1 MKRVLCYGDSLTAG
15 WYNGGRS
22 FEPYARHLNIAGVSA
37 VEVGLSGWCASEM
50 VSSHDEPMLGI
61 QHLLSTAQANGQPF
75 DAVVIMCVC
84 DRMLLHICTQQ
95 SVRVHACVAE
105 RVQRP
110 QPSGHPPDLSPFP
123 TRTQTRT
130 GREQTTSAV
139 SRAPPPPP
147 SALTSASSTPS
158 HARGE

>member
-22 FEPYARHLNIAGVSA
+22 FEPYARHLNLNIAGVSA

-105 RVQRP
+105 CNDH
-110 QPSGHPPDLSPFP
+110 SHPVTLPIS
-123 TRTQTRT
+123 
-130 GREQTTSAV
+130 
-139 SRAPPPPP
+139 PP
-147 SALTSASSTPS
+147 SRLAHKPAQGGNKRPRQSPELLPRR
-158 HARGE
+158 HQL